1 MLSRT
6 VHTVEVRIIGQQLLA
21 WSFLPFSK
29 MGLML
34 ACFQSLGSTLEFML
48 RQDVLKLYRDVYRM
62 TRSIA
67 DQRQKNEI
75 RSWAASEI
83 RTHRNHQDEVTIR
96 GLIIHG
102 QRMLKDLEKSLKVT
116 T

>member
-1 MLSRT
+1 SIAKNLKYKDM
-6 VHTVEVRIIGQQLLA
+6 GKK
-21 WSFLPFSK
+21 FL
-29 MGLML
+29 
-34 ACFQSLGSTLEFML
+34 TLKQFML